1 MSGATRKGLPRC
13 EDMVVKYRERTP
25 IGVEECGKP
34 AVAMYFYRAVSDIPR
49 YCCEYHDKE
58 MEKHELQDDY
68 ERDEEHAWE
77 EHAKRNGHL

>member
-13 EDMVVKYRERTP
+13 EEMVVKYRERSP

-34 AVAMYFYRAVSDIPR
+34 AVSMYFYRAVSDIPR

-58 MEKHELQDDY
+58 MEKHELRDDL
-68 ERDEEHAWE
+68 ERDEEDAWE
-77 EHAKRNGHL
+77 EYTRRQNNV